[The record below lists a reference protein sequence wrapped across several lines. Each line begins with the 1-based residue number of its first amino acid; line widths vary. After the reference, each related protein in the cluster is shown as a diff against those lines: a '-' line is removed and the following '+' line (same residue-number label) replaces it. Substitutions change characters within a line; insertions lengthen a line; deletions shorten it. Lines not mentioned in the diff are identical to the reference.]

1 MWTDSIERRI
11 GAALRAPD
19 PRVRIWRKSPR
30 ELVET
35 ERTGV
40 GVLFASWSGA
50 ASAWLATLVR
60 LVEQHPAPIR
70 LFVMDSDDA
79 TRDSTSRRS
88 ALEVL
93 GPGSEGI
100 HGWGETFGFRDGA
113 VVAVVCR
120 PLIEERERIERL
132 LSAVAPVDPTSPGRT
147 SDGRSP

>member
-1 MWTDSIERRI
+1 MPMDAIERRI
-11 GAALRAPD
+11 AAAVRAPD
-19 PRVRIWRKSPR
+19 SRVRIWRKSPR

-35 ERTGV
+35 ELTGV
-40 GVLFASWSGA
+40 GVLFANWSGPA
-50 ASAWLATLVR
+50 CAWLAALVR

-70 LFVMDSDDA
+70 LYVMDSDDA
-79 TRDSTSRRS
+79 TRDDASHRS

-120 PLIEERERIERL
+120 PLIAERERIERL

>member
-11 GAALRAPD
+11 GAALRAPNS
-19 PRVRIWRKSPR
+19 RVRIWRKSPR

-40 GVLFASWSGA
+40 GVLFASWSGPA
-50 ASAWLATLVR
+50 CAWLATLVR
-60 LVEQHPAPIR
+60 LVEQHPAPIH
-70 LFVMDSDDA
+70 LYVMDSDDA
-79 TRDSTSRRS
+79 TRDDASRRS

-120 PLIEERERIERL
+120 PLAAERARIQDL
-132 LSAVAPVDPTSPGRT
+132 LFAVTPVKPTSPGRT

>member
-1 MWTDSIERRI
+1 MPMDAIERRI

-19 PRVRIWRKSPR
+19 SRVRIWRKSPR

-40 GVLFASWSGA
+40 GILFANWSGP
-50 ASAWLATLVR
+50 ATAR
-60 LVEQHPAPIR
+60 LTALIRTVEQHPAPVR
-70 LFVMDSDDA
+70 LYVMDSDAA
-79 TRDSTSRRS
+79 TRDAASHLS

-100 HGWGETFGFRDGA
+100 HGWGETFGFRDGV

-120 PLIEERERIERL
+120 PLAADRARIQDL
-132 LSAVAPVDPTSPGRT
+132 VSAVAPVDPTLPDRIA
-147 SDGRSP
+147 DGRSP